1 MPAPSHTIHPAWTPP
16 QGGHIFQP
24 PSPTGRPPPQVPS
37 ASHLGLH
44 PLPTGTLRKQGQ
56 PRPRAPSGK
65 GGGQVPSRLLLK
77 GVQAPETPSLP
88 GHCLAG
94 QGICLG
100 PGFGGGLGV
109 CVRPLPW
116 APFAILQGSR
126 PLTDQVESSPVG
138 PEPGQGPGKIK
149 DPTEACSPVVG
160 NRRRTESVLGQRGM
174 AWHVVPPGTPSPLLG
189 TRAHASN
196 ETNRTK
202 RDRAGRGG
210 HGAHR
215 EHLGGACQKEGIP
228 WKTKPDK
235 PETPAPGG
243 LTASPSYSD
252 RWGNWSKPRVKGT
265 RLQGQPSERDALTI
279 GRVHAHLLTPPED
292 LGVEAREGEGWTSPR
307 RGRPGRPAGT
317 PLGLGGGI
325 RHPAWLSS
333 PGLRPPAQAR
343 EERARRDRRAPS
355 QGERKPA

>member
-100 PGFGGGLGV
+100 PGFGGGHGV
-109 CVRPLPW
+109 CARPLPW

-160 NRRRTESVLGQRGM
+160 NGRRTESVLGRRGT

-189 TRAHASN
+189 TRDGEEELPPTPN
-196 ETNRTK
+196 WI
-202 RDRAGRGG
+202 RGDQPG
-210 HGAHR
+210 C
-215 EHLGGACQKEGIP
+215 LG
-228 WKTKPDK
+228 
-235 PETPAPGG
+235 
-243 LTASPSYSD
+243 
-252 RWGNWSKPRVKGT
+252 KPRQTWGSEGKVKRGKT
-265 RLQGQPSERDALTI
+265 PQLLGQE
-279 GRVHAHLLTPPED
+279 
-292 LGVEAREGEGWTSPR
+292 GVDMG
-307 RGRPGRPAGT
+307 
-317 PLGLGGGI
+317 
-325 RHPAWLSS
+325 
-333 PGLRPPAQAR
+333 
-343 EERARRDRRAPS
+343 
-355 QGERKPA
+355 